1 MVGGILG
8 IVGTIVAVVVASS
21 LVVGGIAAYQLQA
34 DIGPSV
40 NIHPHESVAPPPNI
54 GAYPGGF
61 NILIVGDDTR
71 AGQGGIGVGPGD
83 GGALNDV
90 TMLLHVSADHKWA
103 SAVSFPRDMVVPHP
117 KCSSGGTAAGLP
129 INTALSYGGLACV
142 VTVIEAF
149 TGVTIQFAGLI
160 TFDGVIEMSD
170 AVGGVQVCITG
181 PMVDDYSGINL
192 PAAGDYTLQGAQAL
206 AFLRARHAVGDG
218 SDLGRISSQQ
228 VFLSSLV
235 RKMESSGTLGNP
247 VTVYKIA
254 KAATSSMQ
262 LSTSLDSIPTMISI
276 ASTLKNIPPANV
288 TFVQYPGSTGGT
300 GIYTGKVQP
309 VLGLGNQLMDLIKSD
324 TPFTLGTQGDNRG
337 SVAAPTGTSTTP
349 ATGTATTAPISGATV
364 INGLIGQSA
373 ATQTCSK
380 TRPLSKQ

>member
-1 MVGGILG
+1 M
-8 IVGTIVAVVVASS
+8 
-21 LVVGGIAAYQLQA
+21 
-34 DIGPSV
+34 
-40 NIHPHESVAPPPNI
+40 
-54 GAYPGGF
+54 
-61 NILIVGDDTR
+61 
-71 AGQGGIGVGPGD
+71 
-83 GGALNDV
+83 
-90 TMLLHVSADHKWA
+90 
-103 SAVSFPRDMVVPHP
+103 
-117 KCSSGGTAAGLP
+117 
-129 INTALSYGGLACV
+129 
-142 VTVIEAF
+142 
-149 TGVTIQFAGLI
+149 
-160 TFDGVIEMSD
+160 
-170 AVGGVQVCITG
+170 
-181 PMVDDYSGINL
+181 
-192 PAAGDYTLQGAQAL
+192 
-206 AFLRARHAVGDG
+206 
-218 SDLGRISSQQ
+218 
-228 VFLSSLV
+228 
-235 RKMESSGTLGNP
+235 
-247 VTVYKIA
+247 TVYKIA